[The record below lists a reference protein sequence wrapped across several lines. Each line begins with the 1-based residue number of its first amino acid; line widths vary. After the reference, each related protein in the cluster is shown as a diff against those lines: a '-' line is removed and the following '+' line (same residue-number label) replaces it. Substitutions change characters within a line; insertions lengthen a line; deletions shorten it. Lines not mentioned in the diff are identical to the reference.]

1 MHDVNPL
8 STVMHLKELDR
19 QAMAKLRPLRS
30 DGPDR
35 ARFATAGVALVA
47 LLRRSWWR
55 AWSWLSPRQREGG
68 IRGDR
73 DVLPDYAPRRMPARR
88 TSR

>member
-30 DGPDR
+30 
-35 ARFATAGVALVA
+35 
-47 LLRRSWWR
+47 
-55 AWSWLSPRQREGG
+55 EG
-68 IRGDR
+68 
-73 DVLPDYAPRRMPARR
+73 PARTVLALPPLAR
-88 TSR
+88 RWSRSCVVACQGAQR

>member
-47 LLRRSWWR
+47 LLRRFLVEGMELAVTQTTRRWR
-55 AWSWLSPRQREGG
+55 
-68 IRGDR
+68 
-73 DVLPDYAPRRMPARR
+73 
-88 TSR
+88 

>member
-35 ARFATAGVALVA
+35 ARFATAAAALVA
-47 LLRRSWWR
+47 LLRRC
-55 AWSWLSPRQREGG
+55 LSGG
-68 IRGDR
+68 TALA
-73 DVLPDYAPRRMPARR
+73 VTQTRRRWIAR
-88 TSR
+88 